1 MFTRGG
7 LADADAGSSS
17 GSDTSRLKPDAGKVL
32 RSLVAV
38 ADTRWRLG
46 GSRHPGT
53 DCREGE
59 SDAPSGEDVM
69 ARSTVK

>member
-1 MFTRGG
+1 MFTVAV
-7 LADADAGSSS
+7 LEVADSDSGS
-17 GSDTSRLKPDAGKVL
+17 GSDAPQFEPDAGKAL

-59 SDAPSGEDVM
+59 SDSPSGEDVM